1 MMMQIGYW
9 AKLLDD
15 ANAEPV
21 AMLGSASPEDAAGAF
36 AQRLIEQTE
45 GAWIAGAVSVWG
57 AKQAEED
64 ATIFDISARFV
75 VNADDEDEIDC
86 EVEIVERFDEEM

>member
-15 ANAEPV
+15 PNAEPV

-57 AKQAEED
+57 AKQDVAE
-64 ATIFDISARFV
+64 ATIFDIIARFT
-75 VNADDEDEIDC
+75 VNPDDEDEIDC
-86 EVEIVERFDEEM
+86 EVEIVERSDEDM

>member
-21 AMLGSASPEDAAGAF
+21 AMLGSASPSSSACF